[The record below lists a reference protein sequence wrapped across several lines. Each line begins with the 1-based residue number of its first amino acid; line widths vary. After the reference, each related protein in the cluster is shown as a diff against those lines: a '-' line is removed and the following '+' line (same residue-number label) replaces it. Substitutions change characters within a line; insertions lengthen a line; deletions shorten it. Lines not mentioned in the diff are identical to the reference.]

1 MSPWYQARTHA
12 WLDSF
17 LMEDPCDLLGRVLAF
32 ADAREQ
38 IVAVTQTGSRARSYG
53 GDAFSDLDIELI
65 GPGTAELVGNDEW
78 PGTIA
83 DVLVSLHL
91 ANQGPDD
98 PDWPTCLVVFAGG
111 RKVDFTLAGTA
122 RIEAMKHE
130 GLDTLYQRGY
140 LVHRDKT
147 GITNGLAAA
156 TMAPPD
162 KPAPT
167 AGESRRISANSGS
180 RPPRCRSISPAGTCG
195 RRRVASPTCA
205 RSC

>member
-1 MSPWYQARTHA
+1 
-12 WLDSF
+12 
-17 LMEDPCDLLGRVLAF
+17 MEDPCDLLGRVLAF
-32 ADAREQ
+32 ADTREQ

-53 GDAFSDLDIELI
+53 GDAFSARDVELI

-78 PGTIA
+78 PETIA

-167 AGESRRISANSGS
+167 AGEFEANQREFWFEATQVPIYLARGDLWPAASRQSDMR
-180 RPPRCRSISPAGTCG
+180 TL
-195 RRRVASPTCA
+195 
-205 RSC
+205 